1 MFSLIIAIL
10 AIILVALLAAA
21 TIYYGGDSFN
31 KGNSKAKAAEIL
43 NQAELIKG
51 AFTAYKIEQGTIEIN
66 QGACDV
72 QNKKFDDCLE
82 PLITKEYLTDIPQGA
97 EGWYIDNQ
105 KVLRRTLFDDV
116 KACAI
121 ANYVNGA
128 VGMPGN
134 PESKGFDLIALKES
148 DFDTYRLYIPSCNTL
163 TAGAGGI
170 GYVCCGEGDE
180 NE

>member
-31 KGNSKAKAAEIL
+31 KGNSKARAAEIL

-66 QGACDV
+66 QAACDV
-72 QNKKFDDCLE
+72 LAGKFDDCLE
-82 PLITKEYLTDIPQGA
+82 PLVTKEYLTDIPQGA
-97 EGWYIDNQ
+97 EGWYIDNE
-105 KVLRRTLFDDV
+105 KVLRRTLKEDV

-128 VGMPGN
+128 VGMPQN
-134 PESKGFDLIALKES
+134 PESKEFDLVDLATNNVPEFRK
-148 DFDTYRLYIPSCNTL
+148 YVPSCATL
-163 TAGAGGI
+163 EAGAAGI
-170 GYVCCGEGDE
+170 GFVCCEEDDE
-180 NE
+180 VN

>member
-66 QGACDV
+66 AVDCNVSED
-72 QNKKFDDCLE
+72 KFDNCLE

-97 EGWYIDNQ
+97 EGWYIDND
-105 KVLRRTLFDDV
+105 KVLRRTLKEDV

-134 PESKGFDLIALKES
+134 PESKEFDLVALKDS
-148 DFDTYRLYIPSCNTL
+148 DPTSYSKYIPSCADLEAGNT
-163 TAGAGGI
+163 GI
-170 GYVCCGEGDE
+170 GYVCCEE
-180 NE
+180 

>member
-66 QGACDV
+66 AVEC
-72 QNKKFDDCLE
+72 NSEENKFDNCLE
-82 PLITKEYLTDIPQGA
+82 PLVTKEYLTDIPQGV
-97 EGWYIDNQ
+97 EGWYIDNA
-105 KVLRRTLFDDV
+105 KVLRRTLKDDV

-128 VGMPGN
+128 VGIPSN
-134 PESKGFDLIALKES
+134 PELVDDWKNIKSTPE
-148 DFDTYRLYIPSCNTL
+148 YRKYIPSCKTL
-163 TAGAGGI
+163 EAGAAGI
-170 GYVCCGEGDE
+170 GYVCCGDDDDE
-180 NE
+180 

>member
-66 QGACDV
+66 QAACDSS
-72 QNKKFDDCLE
+72 QNKFDDCLE

-97 EGWYIDNQ
+97 EGWYIDKD

-116 KACAI
+116 RACAI

-134 PESKGFDLIALKES
+134 PESKEFDLIKLKVD
-148 DFDTYRLYIPSCNTL
+148 DFAEYRKYIPSCATL
-163 TAGAGGI
+163 SSGSGGI
-170 GYVCCGEGDE
+170 GYVCCGDGDE
-180 NE
+180 NP

>member
-66 QGACDV
+66 SVYCNVGED
-72 QNKKFDDCLE
+72 KFDNCLE

-97 EGWYIDNQ
+97 KGWYIDNQ
-105 KVLRRTLFDDV
+105 KVLRRTLGNDI

-128 VGMPGN
+128 VGIPQS
-134 PESKGFDLIALKES
+134 PESKEFDLDALKLKDPTE
-148 DFDTYRLYIPSCNTL
+148 FAKYVPSCAL
-163 TAGAGGI
+163 LQAGKAGI
-170 GYVCCGEGDE
+170 GFVCCEE
-180 NE
+180 

>member
-43 NQAELIKG
+43 NQAEMIKG

-66 QGACDV
+66 QADCDV
-72 QNKKFDDCLE
+72 PQGKFDNCLE
-82 PLITKEYLTDIPQGA
+82 PLVAKEYLTDIPQGA
-97 EGWYIDNQ
+97 EGWYIDEK
-105 KVLRRTLFDDV
+105 KVLRRTLKEDV
-116 KACAI
+116 KACAT

-128 VGMPGN
+128 VGVPGN
-134 PESKGFDLIALKES
+134 PDSVDFTVIS
-148 DFDTYRLYIPSCNTL
+148 DADRLAYIPSCNTL
-163 TAGAGGI
+163 EAGAAGI
-170 GYVCCGEGDE
+170 GFVCCKEDE
-180 NE
+180 VN

>member
-105 KVLRRTLFDDV
+105 KVLRRT
-116 KACAI
+116 
-121 ANYVNGA
+121 
-128 VGMPGN
+128 
-134 PESKGFDLIALKES
+134 
-148 DFDTYRLYIPSCNTL
+148 
-163 TAGAGGI
+163 
-170 GYVCCGEGDE
+170 
-180 NE
+180 

>member
-66 QGACDV
+66 QADCNVPQEKYD
-72 QNKKFDDCLE
+72 NCLE

-97 EGWYIDNQ
+97 EGWYIDNS
-105 KVLRRTLFDDV
+105 KVLRRTLNDDV

-128 VGMPGN
+128 VGVPSN
-134 PESKGFDLIALKES
+134 PELVEDWKAMKE
-148 DFDTYRLYIPSCNTL
+148 TAAYKNYIPACGDLSSGN
-163 TAGAGGI
+163 AGI
-170 GYVCCGEGDE
+170 GYVCCEE
-180 NE
+180 

>member
-43 NQAELIKG
+43 NQAEMIKG

-66 QGACDV
+66 QAACDSS
-72 QNKKFDDCLE
+72 QNKFDDCLE
-82 PLITKEYLTDIPQGA
+82 PLVTKEYLTDIPQGA
-97 EGWYIDNQ
+97 EGWYIDKD
-105 KVLRRTLFDDV
+105 KVLRRTLFNDV
-116 KACAI
+116 RACAI

-128 VGMPGN
+128 VNMPGN
-134 PESKGFDLIALKES
+134 PESKELDLIKLKTSNKAE
-148 DFDTYRLYIPSCNTL
+148 YRRYIPSCATL
-163 TAGAGGI
+163 SSGSAPNGF
-170 GYVCCGEGDE
+170 VCCGENDDD
-180 NE
+180 

>member
-66 QGACDV
+66 QADCDTRAD
-72 QNKKFDDCLE
+72 KFDNCLE

-97 EGWYIDNQ
+97 QGWYIDNE

-128 VGMPGN
+128 VGVPTN
-134 PESKGFDLIALKES
+134 PEAGDINWEDMKKTEN
-148 DFDTYRLYIPSCNTL
+148 YKKYIPSCGEL
-163 TAGAGGI
+163 KDGTAGI
-170 GYVCCGEGDE
+170 GYVCCEE
-180 NE
+180 

>member
-43 NQAELIKG
+43 NQAEMIKG

-66 QGACDV
+66 QAACDV
-72 QNKKFDDCLE
+72 ENNKFDDCLE
-82 PLITKEYLTDIPQGA
+82 PLVTKEYLTDIPQGA
-97 EGWYIDNQ
+97 EGWYIDND
-105 KVLRRTLFDDV
+105 KVLRRTLKEDV

-128 VGMPGN
+128 VNMPGN
-134 PESKGFDLIALKES
+134 PESKELDLINLKTSNKAE
-148 DFDTYRLYIPSCNTL
+148 YRRYIPSCATL
-163 TAGAGGI
+163 SSGAAPNGF
-170 GYVCCGEGDE
+170 VCCGENDDD
-180 NE
+180 

>member
-72 QNKKFDDCLE
+72 LKGKFDECLE

-97 EGWYIDNQ
+97 EGWYIDNK

-121 ANYVNGA
+121 ANYVSGA
-128 VGMPGN
+128 NLPSN
-134 PESKGFDLIALKES
+134 PESKELDLQSLKES
-148 DFDTYRLYIPSCNTL
+148 NDQADKELFAKYIPACVDLESGNV
-163 TAGAGGI
+163 GNGF
-170 GYVCCGEGDE
+170 VCCEG
-180 NE
+180 

>member
-43 NQAELIKG
+43 NQAEMIKG

-66 QGACDV
+66 QAACDSS
-72 QNKKFDDCLE
+72 QNKFDDCLE
-82 PLITKEYLTDIPQGA
+82 PLVTKEYLTDIPQGA
-97 EGWYIDNQ
+97 EGWYIDKD
-105 KVLRRTLFDDV
+105 KVLRRTLFNDV
-116 KACAI
+116 RACAI

-134 PESKGFDLIALKES
+134 PESKELDLSTLKTSNKAE
-148 DFDTYRLYIPSCNTL
+148 YRRYIPSCATL
-163 TAGAGGI
+163 SSGSAPNGF
-170 GYVCCGEGDE
+170 VCCGENDDD
-180 NE
+180 

>member
-51 AFTAYKIEQGTIEIN
+51 AFTAYKIEIGTIEIN
-66 QGACDV
+66 QADCDTRV
-72 QNKKFDDCLE
+72 DKFDNCLE

-97 EGWYIDNQ
+97 KGWYIDDK

-128 VGMPGN
+128 VGVPGN
-134 PESKGFDLIALKES
+134 PESKEFDLKALKES
-148 DFDTYRLYIPSCNTL
+148 DPSTYEKYIPACGTL
-163 TAGAGGI
+163 EAGEAGI
-170 GYVCCGEGDE
+170 GYVCCEE
-180 NE
+180 

>member
-31 KGNSKAKAAEIL
+31 KGNSKARAAEIL

-66 QGACDV
+66 QADCDSS
-72 QNKKFDDCLE
+72 QEKYNNCLE

-97 EGWYIDNQ
+97 EGWYIDKD
-105 KVLRRTLFDDV
+105 KVLRRTLFSDV

-128 VGMPGN
+128 VGIPSN
-134 PESKGFDLIALKES
+134 PELVEDWEAMKE
-148 DFDTYRLYIPSCNTL
+148 TEAYKNYIPACGDL
-163 TAGAGGI
+163 TSGNVGT
-170 GYVCCGEGDE
+170 GYVCCEE
-180 NE
+180 

>member
-10 AIILVALLAAA
+10 AIVLVALLAAA

-66 QGACDV
+66 QVDCDSSLEKYD
-72 QNKKFDDCLE
+72 NCLA
-82 PLITKEYLTDIPQGA
+82 PLIEKEYLTDIPQGA
-97 EGWYIDNQ
+97 EGWYIDRS
-105 KVLRRTLFDDV
+105 KVLRRTLYNDI

-128 VGMPGN
+128 VGVPNN
-134 PESKGFDLIALKES
+134 PELIEDWDKMKENPE
-148 DFDTYRLYIPSCNTL
+148 YANYIPACGDL
-163 TAGAGGI
+163 TNGTAGI
-170 GYVCCGEGDE
+170 GYVCCED
-180 NE
+180 